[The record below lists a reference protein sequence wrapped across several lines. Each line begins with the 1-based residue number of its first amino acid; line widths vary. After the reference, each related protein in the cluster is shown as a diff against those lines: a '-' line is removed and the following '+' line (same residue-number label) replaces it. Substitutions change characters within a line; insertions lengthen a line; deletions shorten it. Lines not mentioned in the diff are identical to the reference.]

1 MRRLLVQGAGLQARR
16 PMCPPSKEFSEQ
28 SAQPAGDTNERAGA
42 DRRAR
47 RLSYRIAIPV
57 EDQADAGR
65 ERRAVHVIGEAADAA
80 GAAAADRQ
88 VENLL
93 GDFRHAVEDGTAAGQ
108 HDAGVE
114 ALLVAGPA
122 DFVPHQV
129 EDLLGARLQDLGQDA
144 ARHHARL
151 PAAHARNLHRLV
163 FVELWLPA
171 TMWTFTSRRAPV
183 IPTGAPIPSC
193 SSTTKSCGSTC
204 RISRPVGSETALAA
218 SMARRTSSR
227 VISRFFPAT
236 AITPRLLKPLMC
248 GPERA
253 RWTESISTP
262 AINSASS
269 TAFLID
275 STAASTLTTRP
286 RRMPRDSATP
296 RPTTSRRSPSTT
308 SPTTAVTFEVPTSS
322 PTR

>member
-163 FVELWLPA
+163 FVDHARERAAAFALDLLRVGHRRPQTHGDVVREVIAADADHGGVPEAAALVDRDIGRAAADVADRGAELLLVLGQHGLA
-171 TMWTFTSRRAPV
+171 RGDLLGHGLRYRYAGTVHARDDVLRR
-183 IPTGAPIPSC
+183 
-193 SSTTKSCGSTC
+193 
-204 RISRPVGSETALAA
+204 ALAA
-218 SMARRTSSR
+218 GDDVYVHLEASPGHPDRR
-227 VISRFFPAT
+227 A
-236 AITPRLLKPLMC
+236 
-248 GPERA
+248 
-253 RWTESISTP
+253 
-262 AINSASS
+262 
-269 TAFLID
+269 D
-275 STAASTLTTRP
+275 
-286 RRMPRDSATP
+286 
-296 RPTTSRRSPSTT
+296 
-308 SPTTAVTFEVPTSS
+308 AVLFVDDEVL
-322 PTR
+322 RQHVQD